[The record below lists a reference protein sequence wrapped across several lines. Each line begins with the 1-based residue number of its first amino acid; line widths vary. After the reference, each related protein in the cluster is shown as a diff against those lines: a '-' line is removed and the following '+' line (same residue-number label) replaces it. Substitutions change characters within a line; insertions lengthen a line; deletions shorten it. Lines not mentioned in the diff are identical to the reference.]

1 MLKREVV
8 WTYYNTDILE
18 QASRTP
24 QGHVSQDYLA
34 SHSSV
39 NPLFTLSRNI
49 NTGRKSCSVV
59 KVLSDERGE
68 WQAASVAP
76 RSEIQQRV
84 LIKRATLWSFG
95 ILSLGM
101 RAGKVCTIFWRK
113 LQRAINYDNALK
125 GTFPLSLE
133 NTRILI
139 SSVITPLANFQTV

>member
-1 MLKREVV
+1 MLKREVKCES
-8 WTYYNTDILE
+8 TITEILE

-24 QGHVSQDYLA
+24 QGHVNQDYLA

-49 NTGRKSCSVV
+49 STGRKSCSGV

-84 LIKRATLWSFG
+84 LIKHATL
-95 ILSLGM
+95 
-101 RAGKVCTIFWRK
+101 
-113 LQRAINYDNALK
+113 
-125 GTFPLSLE
+125 
-133 NTRILI
+133 
-139 SSVITPLANFQTV
+139 